1 MKKYLLLA
9 LCPLYLYAGS
19 PAIEQIELA
28 MEQGNIAQVE
38 QMSKEAVKEH
48 PKSAK
53 AHYFLG
59 QAYFNENRMAE
70 ANAEFIT
77 AQNLD
82 PKLSFT
88 KKPEMFS
95 DMLNRSS
102 VQITKSNKAAS
113 TQVTKQRNKESS
125 GISLNV
131 ILLIIGTSLGLVFGL
146 IFLRNVVKDFKDK
159 LKQNDL
165 GSEFELEDETV
176 WKSNPLDKADTPSK
190 MPATVTKSYMQ
201 NGSSCGTSLS
211 NSSQIPQQTVIKER
225 EIVSESSNDGLLTGI
240 IVGSMLSHHGHDS
253 GTTVINN
260 VNDDYRGGSSADFDA
275 SSCTNWD
282 SNDNSNSSFDTSPDS
297 SSWDDSSGSS
307 FDFTSTSDNNW

>member
-9 LCPLYLYAGS
+9 LCPLCIYAGS
-19 PAIEQIELA
+19 PTIQQIELA
-28 MEQGNIAQVE
+28 MEQGNITQVE
-38 QMSKEAVKEH
+38 QMSTEAVKEH
-48 PKSAK
+48 PNSAK

-70 ANAEFIT
+70 AKTEFIT

-95 DMLNRSS
+95 DMLSRSS
-102 VQITKSNKAAS
+102 VQISNSNKAAS
-113 TQVTKQRNKESS
+113 TQVAEQKNKESS
-125 GISLNV
+125 GISLNA

-146 IFLRNVVKDFKDK
+146 IFLRYVVKDLKNKK

-165 GSEFELEDETV
+165 GSEFELENESV
-176 WKSNPLDKADTPSK
+176 WKSNPSDKGDTPSK

-201 NGSSCGTSLS
+201 NSSCGTSLS
-211 NSSQIPQQTVIKER
+211 NSSQILQQTVIKER
-225 EIVSESSNDGLLTGI
+225 EIVHESSNDGLLTGI
-240 IVGSMLSHHGHDS
+240 IVGSMLSHHGHDG

-260 VNDDYRGGSSADFDA
+260 VNNDYSGGSSTD
-275 SSCTNWD
+275 SSSRINWD
-282 SNDNSNSSFDTSPDS
+282 SNDNSSSSFDTSPDS

>member
-9 LCPLYLYAGS
+9 LCPLCIYAGS
-19 PAIEQIELA
+19 PTIQQIELA
-28 MEQGNIAQVE
+28 MEQGNITQVE

-59 QAYFNENRMAE
+59 QAYFNENKMLE
-70 ANAEFIT
+70 ANAEFII

-102 VQITKSNKAAS
+102 VQISKSNKASS
-113 TQVTKQRNKESS
+113 TLVTKQRNKESS
-125 GISLNV
+125 VISLNA

-146 IFLRNVVKDFKDK
+146 IFLRYVVKDLKNKK

-176 WKSNPLDKADTPSK
+176 WKSNPSDKADTPSK

-225 EIVSESSNDGLLTGI
+225 EIVHESSNDGLLTGI
-240 IVGSMLSHHGHDS
+240 IVGSMLSHHGHDG

-260 VNDDYRGGSSADFDA
+260 VNNDYIGGSSAD
-275 SSCTNWD
+275 SSSGINCD
-282 SNDNSNSSFDTSPDS
+282 SNDNNSSSFDTSPDS

>member
-9 LCPLYLYAGS
+9 LCPLCIYAGS
-19 PAIEQIELA
+19 PTIQQIELA
-28 MEQGNIAQVE
+28 MEQGNITQVE
-38 QMSKEAVKEH
+38 QMSTEAVKEH
-48 PKSAK
+48 PNSAK

-70 ANAEFIT
+70 AKTEFIT

-95 DMLNRSS
+95 DMLSRSS
-102 VQITKSNKAAS
+102 VQISNSNKAAS
-113 TQVTKQRNKESS
+113 TQVAEQKNKESS
-125 GISLNV
+125 GISLNA

-146 IFLRNVVKDFKDK
+146 IFLRYVVKDLKNKK

-176 WKSNPLDKADTPSK
+176 WKSNPSDKADTPSK

-201 NGSSCGTSLS
+201 NSSCGTSLS

-225 EIVSESSNDGLLTGI
+225 EIVHESSNDGLLTGI
-240 IVGSMLSHHGHDS
+240 IVGSMLSHHGHDG

-260 VNDDYRGGSSADFDA
+260 VNNDYSGGSSTD
-275 SSCTNWD
+275 SSSRINWD
-282 SNDNSNSSFDTSPDS
+282 SNDNSSSSFDTSPDS

>member
-19 PAIEQIELA
+19 PTIEQIELA

-70 ANAEFIT
+70 AKTEFIT

-102 VQITKSNKAAS
+102 VQISKSNKAAS
-113 TQVTKQRNKESS
+113 TQVAEQKNKESS
-125 GISLNV
+125 GISLNA
-131 ILLIIGTSLGLVFGL
+131 ILLIIGTSLGLMLGL
-146 IFLRNVVKDFKDK
+146 IFLRYVVKDLKNKK

-165 GSEFELEDETV
+165 GSEFELEDESV
-176 WKSNPLDKADTPSK
+176 WKSNPSDKADTPSK

-225 EIVSESSNDGLLTGI
+225 EIVRESSNDGLLTGI
-240 IVGSMLSHHGHDS
+240 MVGSMLSHHGHDG

-260 VNDDYRGGSSADFDA
+260 VNNDYRGGSSAD
-275 SSCTNWD
+275 SSSGINWD
-282 SNDNSNSSFDTSPDS
+282 SNENISSSFDTSPDS
-297 SSWDDSSGSS
+297 SSWDDNSGSS